1 MATRTAS
8 RLRRFTIVAEM
19 SGLVLATLGRGRAY
33 AETHDYSQTYS
44 STQSAT
50 YYVSPNGSD
59 SAAGTLA
66 SPWRTIQKA
75 ASTLQPGQTAIVAA
89 GNYGERVRGENSGE
103 GRKSINLQG
112 AKGGDAHLWGFVI
125 FARRFALR

>member
-1 MATRTAS
+1 MVWLRDIAAVVASIRDKARMATRTAS
-8 RLRRFTIVAEM
+8 RLRRFTIVGAI

-33 AETHDYSQTYS
+33 AETHDHSQTSS

-50 YYVSPNGSD
+50 YYVSPNGND

-75 ASTLQPGQTAIVAA
+75 ASTLQPGQTAIGAA
-89 GNYGERVRGENSGE
+89 GTYERRGWRQKVPG
-103 GRKSINLQG
+103 
-112 AKGGDAHLWGFVI
+112 
-125 FARRFALR
+125 